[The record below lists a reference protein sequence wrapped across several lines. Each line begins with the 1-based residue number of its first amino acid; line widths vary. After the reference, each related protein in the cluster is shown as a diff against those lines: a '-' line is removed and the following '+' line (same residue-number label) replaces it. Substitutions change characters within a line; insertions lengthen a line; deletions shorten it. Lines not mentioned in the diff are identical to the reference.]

1 MSGARE
7 ILLFKAELAKECL
20 RYDEAIT
27 WMHTLSDTLDEEME
41 QTERQL
47 LSLVLKQKLQA
58 LRVAFQSALQS
69 ERKESNEERKKI
81 AKEYRMKLQEE
92 FCKFCHDTI
101 SVVERNIDTSISSS
115 VSTRMFWLKL
125 LGDYWRYLAEVD
137 RELGIRINIAS
148 NAAESAYRA
157 AIELAGSAGVPIADA
172 VRLGAYLNY
181 SVLLFEVLE
190 DQQGAMKMCRVIL
203 DKAADEGVLDGNNS
217 EIDLIVGYFDK
228 NLALWEDA
236 VEDDDEDDDKDD
248 IKRDKVGSAS
258 NAHEEIDLLRLH
270 L

>member
-27 WMHTLSDTLDEEME
+27 WMHTLSDALDEEME

-58 LRVAFQSALQS
+58 LRAAFQSALLS
-69 ERKESNEERKKI
+69 EQKESGDERKKI

-101 SVVERNIDTSISSS
+101 SVVERNIDTSISAS

-125 LGDYWRYLAEVD
+125 LGDYWRYIAEVD
-137 RELGIRINIAS
+137 RELGTKSDIAR

-157 AIELAGSAGVPIADA
+157 AIELAGSVGVPIADA

-190 DQQGAMKMCRVIL
+190 DQQGAMKMCRAIL
-203 DKAADEGVLDGNNS
+203 DKAADEGVRDANNP
-217 EIDLIVGYFDK
+217 EIDLICGYFDK

-236 VEDDDEDDDKDD
+236 IEADEEDE
-248 IKRDKVGSAS
+248 IKRDMVGSAS
-258 NAHEEIDLLRLH
+258 NVHEEIDLSKLH

>member
-20 RYDEAIT
+20 RYDEAST
-27 WMHTLSDTLDEEME
+27 WMHTLSDALDEEME

-47 LSLVLKQKLQA
+47 LSLVLKQKLEA
-58 LRVAFQSALQS
+58 LRAAFQSALLS
-69 ERKESNEERKKI
+69 EQKESGDERKKI

-101 SVVERNIDTSISSS
+101 SVVERNIDTSISAS

-125 LGDYWRYLAEVD
+125 LGDYWRYIAEVD
-137 RELGIRINIAS
+137 RELGTKSDIAR

-157 AIELAGSAGVPIADA
+157 AIELAGSVGVPIADA

-190 DQQGAMKMCRVIL
+190 DQQGAMKMCRAIL
-203 DKAADEGVLDGNNS
+203 DKAADEGVRDANNP
-217 EIDLIVGYFDK
+217 EIDLICGYFDK

-236 VEDDDEDDDKDD
+236 IEADEEDE
-248 IKRDKVGSAS
+248 IKRDMVGSAS
-258 NAHEEIDLLRLH
+258 NVHEEIDLSKLH

>member
-58 LRVAFQSALQS
+58 LRAAFQSALRS
-69 ERKESNEERKKI
+69 ERKESSDERKKI

-101 SVVERNIDTSISSS
+101 TVVECNIDSCVSGSIA
-115 VSTRMFWLKL
+115 TRMFWLKL
-125 LGDYWRYLAEVD
+125 LGDYWRYLSEVD
-137 RELGIRINIAS
+137 RELGIKSASNAAS

-157 AIELAGSAGVPIADA
+157 AIELAGSAGVPIDDA

-181 SVLLFEVLE
+181 SVLLFEVL
-190 DQQGAMKMCRVIL
+190 DDTQGAMKMCRAIL
-203 DKAADEGVLDGNNS
+203 DKAAGEDVRDINNP
-217 EIDLIVGYFDK
+217 EIALIVGYFEK

-236 VEDDDEDDDKDD
+236 IEADEQDE
-248 IKRDKVGSAS
+248 IERDTVGSAS
-258 NAHEEIDLLRLH
+258 NVHEEIDLSKLH